1 MELSA
6 LSLVVPMS
14 VILMVIATKR
24 VALSLFVGILVS
36 AFLLHSF
43 NVSGVIDYI
52 YHRITS
58 VFYTYESAFVI
69 NLSNLYVFGFL
80 ILLGI
85 LSQIIF
91 KSGSVQNF
99 VKKAKKYTKNAKT
112 PEFIAFF
119 VGIII
124 FVDDYFNAL
133 TVGQISKSLND
144 AHNSTRERLAYIID
158 STSAPVCLLVP
169 ISSWGAYIMGIMN
182 NDKSPLL
189 EDSFSVLLSSLSSN
203 YYAIFALIAVFLT
216 IFWQINLPSMKKY
229 QNVGVKDFY
238 NENEQEE
245 SPSKLAPLSL
255 LPISILIL
263 IVSISSLI
271 FYTGYVLKN
280 TDASLSLF
288 YGGLFSL
295 VITYFLAYR
304 FLEKGSFFK
313 IIFEGFKSMGSAILI
328 LTLAWAIGPVIRD
341 DMQTGLYL
349 AQISKE
355 FLSSGGS
362 VYMPLI
368 FFLISGFIAFST
380 GTSWGAFAIML
391 PIGASMASESDI
403 ILIVSAI
410 LSGAV
415 YGDHTSPISDT
426 TILSAT
432 GAGCSVQSHFI
443 TQLPYATITMLCSMV
458 SLMIASFTHSNT
470 LALVVGLA
478 LLVGVFYVLKVVYRK
493 KELVAQN

>member
-1 MELSA
+1 MGLSA
-6 LSLVVPMS
+6 SSLIVPIS
-14 VILMVIATKR
+14 VILMVVFTKR

-36 AFLLHSF
+36 AVLMHSLHLSQL
-43 NVSGVIDYI
+43 VEYI
-52 YHRITS
+52 YHKITS
-58 VFYTYESAFVI
+58 VFYTYEPEKGLHF

-80 ILLGI
+80 IFLGV
-85 LSQIIF
+85 LSQVIL

-99 VKKAKKYTKNAKT
+99 VKKAKKYSKNAKT

-119 VGIII
+119 SGIII

-182 NDKSPLL
+182 NDSSPLL
-189 EDSFSVLLSSLSSN
+189 KDSFSVLVQSLSSN

-216 IFWQINLPSMKKY
+216 ILWQINLPSMRKY
-229 QNVGVKDFY
+229 QNIGVKDFY
-238 NENEQEE
+238 NEQEE
-245 SPSKLAPLSL
+245 GSSKLAPLSL
-255 LPISILIL
+255 LPLSILLL

-271 FYTGYVLKN
+271 FYTGVILKN
-280 TDASLSLF
+280 TDASFSLF

-295 VITYFLAYR
+295 IITYLLAYR

-313 IIFEGFKSMGSAILI
+313 LMLDGFKSVGPAILV

-341 DMQTGLYL
+341 DAQTGIYL
-349 AQISKE
+349 AHISKG
-355 FLSSGGS
+355 FLNSGGGT
-362 VYMPLI
+362 YMPLI

-391 PIGASMASESDI
+391 PIGAGMANESDI

-443 TQLPYATITMLCSMV
+443 TQLPYATIAMLCSAV
-458 SLMIASFTHSNT
+458 SLAVASFMHSRS
-470 LALVVGLA
+470 LALLVGMA
-478 LLVGVFYVLKVVYRK
+478 LLVGVFYLLKRFYGENLK
-493 KELVAQN
+493 T

>member
-1 MELSA
+1 MGLSA
-6 LSLVVPMS
+6 LSLIVPFS
-14 VILMVIATKR
+14 VILMVVFTKR

-36 AFLLHSF
+36 AVLMHSLHLSQL
-43 NVSGVIDYI
+43 VEYI
-52 YHRITS
+52 YHKITS
-58 VFYTYESAFVI
+58 VFYTYEPKKGLNF

-80 ILLGI
+80 IFLGV
-85 LSQIIF
+85 LSQVIL

-99 VKKAKKYTKNAKT
+99 VKKAKKYSKNAKT

-119 VGIII
+119 SGIII

-182 NDKSPLL
+182 NDSSPLL
-189 EDSFSVLLSSLSSN
+189 KDSFSVLVQSLSSN

-216 IFWQINLPSMKKY
+216 ILWQINLPSMRKY
-229 QNVGVKDFY
+229 QNIGVKDFY
-238 NENEQEE
+238 DEQEE
-245 SPSKLAPLSL
+245 SSSKLAPLSL
-255 LPISILIL
+255 LPLSILLL

-271 FYTGYVLKN
+271 FYTAVILKN
-280 TDASLSLF
+280 TDASFSLF

-295 VITYFLAYR
+295 IITYLLAYK

-313 IIFEGFKSMGSAILI
+313 LMLDGFKSVGPAMLV

-341 DMQTGLYL
+341 DAQTGLYL
-349 AQISKE
+349 AHISKG
-355 FLSSGGS
+355 FLNSGGGA
-362 VYMPLI
+362 YMPLI

-391 PIGASMASESDI
+391 PIGAGMANESDI

-443 TQLPYATITMLCSMV
+443 TQLPYATIAMLCSAV
-458 SLMIASFTHSNT
+458 SLGVASFMHSRS
-470 LALVVGLA
+470 LALLIGVA
-478 LLVGVFYVLKVVYRK
+478 LLVGVFYLLKRFYGENLK
-493 KELVAQN
+493 T

>member
-1 MELSA
+1 MGLSA
-6 LSLVVPMS
+6 SSLIVPIS
-14 VILMVIATKR
+14 VILMVVFTKR
-24 VALSLFVGILVS
+24 VVLSLFVGILVS
-36 AFLLHSF
+36 AVLMHSLHLS
-43 NVSGVIDYI
+43 YI
-52 YHRITS
+52 VEYAYIKITS
-58 VFYTYESAFVI
+58 VFYTYEPEKGLHF

-80 ILLGI
+80 IFLGI
-85 LSQIIF
+85 LSQVIL

-99 VKKAKKYTKNAKT
+99 VKKAKKYSKNAKT

-119 VGIII
+119 SGIII

-182 NDKSPLL
+182 NDNSPLL
-189 EDSFSVLLSSLSSN
+189 KDSFSVLVQSLSSN

-216 IFWQINLPSMKKY
+216 ILWQINLPSMRKY
-229 QNVGVKDFY
+229 QNIGVKDFY
-238 NENEQEE
+238 SEQEE
-245 SPSKLAPLSL
+245 GSSKLAPLSL
-255 LPISILIL
+255 LPLSILLL

-271 FYTGYVLKN
+271 FYTGVVLKN
-280 TDASLSLF
+280 TDASFSLF

-295 VITYFLAYR
+295 IVTYLLTYR
-304 FLEKGSFFK
+304 FLEKGSFLK
-313 IIFEGFKSMGSAILI
+313 LMLDGFKSVGPAILV

-341 DMQTGLYL
+341 DAQTGLYL
-349 AQISKE
+349 AHISKG
-355 FLSSGGS
+355 FLNSGGS

-391 PIGASMASESDI
+391 PIGAGMANESDI

-426 TILSAT
+426 TILSAA

-443 TQLPYATITMLCSMV
+443 TQLPYATIAMLCSTV
-458 SLMIASFTHSNT
+458 SLGVASFMHSRP
-470 LALVVGLA
+470 LALVIGMA
-478 LLVGVFYVLKVVYRK
+478 LLVGVFYLLKRFYG
-493 KELVAQN
+493 EN

>member
-1 MELSA
+1 MGLSA
-6 LSLVVPMS
+6 SSLIVPIS
-14 VILMVIATKR
+14 VILMVVFTKR

-36 AFLLHSF
+36 AVLMHSLHLS
-43 NVSGVIDYI
+43 YI
-52 YHRITS
+52 VEYAYTKITS
-58 VFYTYESAFVI
+58 VFYTYEPEKGLHF

-80 ILLGI
+80 IFLGV
-85 LSQIIF
+85 LSQVIL

-99 VKKAKKYTKNAKT
+99 VKKAKKYSKNAKT

-119 VGIII
+119 SGIII

-182 NDKSPLL
+182 NDSSPLL
-189 EDSFSVLLSSLSSN
+189 KDSFSVLIQSLSSN

-216 IFWQINLPSMKKY
+216 ILWQINLPSMRKY
-229 QNVGVKDFY
+229 QNIGVKDFY
-238 NENEQEE
+238 SEQEQEE
-245 SPSKLAPLSL
+245 SSSKLAPLSL
-255 LPISILIL
+255 LPLSILLL

-271 FYTGYVLKN
+271 FYTGVVLKN
-280 TDASLSLF
+280 TDASFSLF

-295 VITYFLAYR
+295 IVTYLLAYR

-313 IIFEGFKSMGSAILI
+313 LMLDGFKSVGPAILV

-341 DMQTGLYL
+341 DAQTGIYL
-349 AQISKE
+349 AHISKG
-355 FLSSGGS
+355 FLNSGGGA
-362 VYMPLI
+362 YMPLI

-391 PIGASMASESDI
+391 PIGAGMANESNI

-443 TQLPYATITMLCSMV
+443 TQLPYATIAMLCSAV
-458 SLMIASFTHSNT
+458 SLGVASFMHSHS
-470 LALVVGLA
+470 LALVIGVA
-478 LLVGVFYVLKVVYRK
+478 LLVGVFYLLKRLYGENLK
-493 KELVAQN
+493 T

>member
-1 MELSA
+1 MGLSA
-6 LSLVVPMS
+6 LSLIVPFS
-14 VILMVIATKR
+14 VILMVVFTKR

-36 AFLLHSF
+36 AVLMHSLHLSQL
-43 NVSGVIDYI
+43 VEYI
-52 YHRITS
+52 YHKITS
-58 VFYTYESAFVI
+58 VFYTYEPEKGLNF

-80 ILLGI
+80 IFLGV
-85 LSQIIF
+85 LSQVIL

-99 VKKAKKYTKNAKT
+99 VKKAKKYSKNAKT

-119 VGIII
+119 SGIII

-182 NDKSPLL
+182 NDSSPLL
-189 EDSFSVLLSSLSSN
+189 KDSFSVLAQSLSSN

-216 IFWQINLPSMKKY
+216 ILWQINLPSMRKH
-229 QNVGVKDFY
+229 QNIGVKDFY
-238 NENEQEE
+238 SEQEE
-245 SPSKLAPLSL
+245 SSSKLAPLSL
-255 LPISILIL
+255 LPLSILLL

-271 FYTGYVLKN
+271 FYTGVVLKN
-280 TDASLSLF
+280 TDASFSLF

-295 VITYFLAYR
+295 IVTYLLAYK

-313 IIFEGFKSMGSAILI
+313 LMLDGFKSVGPAILV

-341 DMQTGLYL
+341 DAQTGLYL
-349 AQISKE
+349 AHISKE
-355 FLSSGGS
+355 FLNNGGG

-391 PIGASMASESDI
+391 PIGAGMANESDI

-426 TILSAT
+426 TILSAA

-443 TQLPYATITMLCSMV
+443 TQLPYATIAMLCSTV
-458 SLMIASFTHSNT
+458 SLWVASFMHSRS
-470 LALVVGLA
+470 LALLIGAA
-478 LLVGVFYVLKVVYRK
+478 LLVGVFYLLKKFYGENLK
-493 KELVAQN
+493 T

>member
-1 MELSA
+1 MGLSA
-6 LSLVVPMS
+6 SSLIVPIS
-14 VILMVIATKR
+14 VILMVVFTKR

-36 AFLLHSF
+36 AVLMHSLHLS
-43 NVSGVIDYI
+43 YI
-52 YHRITS
+52 VEYAYIKITS
-58 VFYTYESAFVI
+58 VFYTYEPEKGLHF

-80 ILLGI
+80 IFLGV
-85 LSQIIF
+85 LSQVIL

-99 VKKAKKYTKNAKT
+99 VKKAKKYSKNAKT

-119 VGIII
+119 SGIII

-182 NDKSPLL
+182 NDSSPLL
-189 EDSFSVLLSSLSSN
+189 KDSFSVLVKSLSSN

-216 IFWQINLPSMKKY
+216 ILWQINLPGMRKY
-229 QNVGVKDFY
+229 QNIGVKDFY
-238 NENEQEE
+238 SEQEGG
-245 SPSKLAPLSL
+245 SSKLAPLSL
-255 LPISILIL
+255 LPLSILLL

-271 FYTGYVLKN
+271 FYTGVILKN
-280 TDASLSLF
+280 TDASFSLF

-295 VITYFLAYR
+295 IITYLLAYK

-313 IIFEGFKSMGSAILI
+313 LMLDGFKSVGPAILV

-341 DMQTGLYL
+341 DAQTGLYL
-349 AQISKE
+349 AHISKG
-355 FLSSGGS
+355 FLNSGGGA
-362 VYMPLI
+362 YMPLI

-391 PIGASMASESDI
+391 PIGAGMAHESDI

-443 TQLPYATITMLCSMV
+443 TQLPYATIAMLCSTV
-458 SLMIASFTHSNT
+458 SLGVASFMHSHS
-470 LALVVGLA
+470 LALLIGVA
-478 LLVGVFYVLKVVYRK
+478 LLVGVFYLLKRLYG
-493 KELVAQN
+493 EN

>member
-1 MELSA
+1 MGLSA
-6 LSLVVPMS
+6 LSLIVPFS
-14 VILMVIATKR
+14 VILMVVFTKR

-36 AFLLHSF
+36 AVLMHSLHLSQL
-43 NVSGVIDYI
+43 VEYI
-52 YHRITS
+52 YHKITS
-58 VFYTYESAFVI
+58 VFYTYEPEKGLHF

-80 ILLGI
+80 IFLGI
-85 LSQIIF
+85 LSQVIL

-99 VKKAKKYTKNAKT
+99 VKKAKKYSKNAKT

-119 VGIII
+119 SGIII

-182 NDKSPLL
+182 NDSSPLL
-189 EDSFSVLLSSLSSN
+189 KDSFSVLVQSLSSN

-216 IFWQINLPSMKKY
+216 ILWQINLPSMRKY
-229 QNVGVKDFY
+229 QNIGVKDFY
-238 NENEQEE
+238 SEQEE
-245 SPSKLAPLSL
+245 SSSKLAPLSL
-255 LPISILIL
+255 LPLSILLL
-263 IVSISSLI
+263 IVSISSLLV
-271 FYTGYVLKN
+271 YTAVILKN
-280 TDASLSLF
+280 TDTSFSLF

-295 VITYFLAYR
+295 IVTYLLAYQ

-313 IIFEGFKSMGSAILI
+313 LMLDGFKSVGSAILV

-341 DMQTGLYL
+341 DAQTGLYL
-349 AQISKE
+349 AHISKE
-355 FLSSGGS
+355 FLNNGGGA
-362 VYMPLI
+362 YMPLI

-391 PIGASMASESDI
+391 PIGAGMANESDI

-443 TQLPYATITMLCSMV
+443 TQFPYATIAMLCSAV
-458 SLMIASFTHSNT
+458 SLGVASFMHSRP
-470 LALVVGLA
+470 LAFVIGAA
-478 LLVGVFYVLKVVYRK
+478 LLVGVFYLLKKFYGENLK
-493 KELVAQN
+493 T

>member
-1 MELSA
+1 MGLSA
-6 LSLVVPMS
+6 SSLIVPIS
-14 VILMVIATKR
+14 VILMVVFTKR

-36 AFLLHSF
+36 AVLMHSLHLSQL
-43 NVSGVIDYI
+43 VEYI
-52 YHRITS
+52 YHKITS
-58 VFYTYESAFVI
+58 VFYTYEPEKGLHF

-80 ILLGI
+80 IFLGV
-85 LSQIIF
+85 LSQVIL

-99 VKKAKKYTKNAKT
+99 VKKAKKYSKNAKT

-119 VGIII
+119 SGIII

-182 NDKSPLL
+182 NDSSPLL
-189 EDSFSVLLSSLSSN
+189 KDSFSVLVQSLSSN

-216 IFWQINLPSMKKY
+216 ILWQINLPGMRKY
-229 QNVGVKDFY
+229 QNIGVKDFY
-238 NENEQEE
+238 SEQEE
-245 SPSKLAPLSL
+245 YSSKLASLSL
-255 LPISILIL
+255 LPLSILLL

-271 FYTGYVLKN
+271 FYTGVVLKN
-280 TDASLSLF
+280 TDASFSLF

-295 VITYFLAYR
+295 IITYLLAYR

-313 IIFEGFKSMGSAILI
+313 LMLDGFKSVGPAILV

-341 DMQTGLYL
+341 DAQTGIYL
-349 AQISKE
+349 AHISKG
-355 FLSSGGS
+355 FLNSGGDA
-362 VYMPLI
+362 YMPLI

-391 PIGASMASESDI
+391 PIGAGMANESDI

-426 TILSAT
+426 TILSAA

-443 TQLPYATITMLCSMV
+443 TQLPYATIAMLCSTV
-458 SLMIASFTHSNT
+458 SLGVASFMHSRS
-470 LALVVGLA
+470 LALLIGVA
-478 LLVGVFYVLKVVYRK
+478 LLVGVFYLLKRLYG
-493 KELVAQN
+493 EN

>member
-1 MELSA
+1 MGLSA
-6 LSLVVPMS
+6 LSLIVPFS
-14 VILMVIATKR
+14 VILMVVFTKR

-36 AFLLHSF
+36 AVLMHSLHLSQL
-43 NVSGVIDYI
+43 VEYI
-52 YHRITS
+52 YHKITS
-58 VFYTYESAFVI
+58 VFYTYEPEKGLHF

-80 ILLGI
+80 IFLGI
-85 LSQIIF
+85 LSQVIL

-99 VKKAKKYTKNAKT
+99 VKKAKKYSRNAKT

-119 VGIII
+119 SGIII

-182 NDKSPLL
+182 NDSSPLL
-189 EDSFSVLLSSLSSN
+189 KDSFSVLVQSLSSN

-216 IFWQINLPSMKKY
+216 ILWQINLPSMRKY
-229 QNVGVKDFY
+229 QNIGVKDFY
-238 NENEQEE
+238 SEQEE
-245 SPSKLAPLSL
+245 NSSKLAPLSL
-255 LPISILIL
+255 LPLSILLL
-263 IVSISSLI
+263 IVSISSLLV
-271 FYTGYVLKN
+271 YTAVILKN
-280 TDASLSLF
+280 TDASFSLF

-295 VITYFLAYR
+295 IVTYLLAYT

-313 IIFEGFKSMGSAILI
+313 LMLDGFKSVGPAILV

-341 DMQTGLYL
+341 DAQTGLYL
-349 AQISKE
+349 AHISKE
-355 FLSSGGS
+355 FLNNGGG

-391 PIGASMASESDI
+391 PIGAGMANESDI

-443 TQLPYATITMLCSMV
+443 TQFPYATIAMLCSAV
-458 SLMIASFTHSNT
+458 SLGVASFMHSRS
-470 LALVVGLA
+470 LAFVIGVT
-478 LLVGVFYVLKVVYRK
+478 LLVGVFYLLKRSYGENPK
-493 KELVAQN
+493 T

>member
-1 MELSA
+1 MGLSA
-6 LSLVVPMS
+6 SSLIVPLS
-14 VILMVIATKR
+14 VILMVVFTKR

-36 AFLLHSF
+36 AVLMHSLHLS
-43 NVSGVIDYI
+43 YI
-52 YHRITS
+52 VEYAYIKITS
-58 VFYTYESAFVI
+58 VFYAYEPEKGLHF

-80 ILLGI
+80 IFLGV
-85 LSQIIF
+85 LSQVIL

-99 VKKAKKYTKNAKT
+99 VKKAKKYSKNAKT

-119 VGIII
+119 SGIII

-182 NDKSPLL
+182 NDSSPLL
-189 EDSFSVLLSSLSSN
+189 KDSFSVLVQSLSSN

-216 IFWQINLPSMKKY
+216 ILWQINLPSMRKY
-229 QNVGVKDFY
+229 QNIGVKDFY
-238 NENEQEE
+238 SEQEE
-245 SPSKLAPLSL
+245 SSSKLAPLSL
-255 LPISILIL
+255 LPLSILLL

-271 FYTGYVLKN
+271 FYTGVVLKN
-280 TDASLSLF
+280 TDASFSLF

-295 VITYFLAYR
+295 IITYLLAYN

-313 IIFEGFKSMGSAILI
+313 LIVEGFKSVGPAILV

-341 DMQTGLYL
+341 DAQTGLYL
-349 AQISKE
+349 AHISKE
-355 FLSSGGS
+355 FLNNGGG

-391 PIGASMASESDI
+391 PIGAGMANESDI

-426 TILSAT
+426 TILSAA

-443 TQLPYATITMLCSMV
+443 TQLPYATIAMLCSAV
-458 SLMIASFTHSNT
+458 SLGVASFMHSCS
-470 LALVVGLA
+470 LAFLIGVA
-478 LLVGVFYVLKVVYRK
+478 LLVGVFYLLKKFYGENLK
-493 KELVAQN
+493 T

>member
-1 MELSA
+1 MGLSA
-6 LSLVVPMS
+6 LSLIVPFS
-14 VILMVIATKR
+14 VILMVVFTKR
-24 VALSLFVGILVS
+24 VVLSLFVGILAS
-36 AFLLHSF
+36 AVLMHSLHLSQL
-43 NVSGVIDYI
+43 VEYI
-52 YHRITS
+52 YHKITS
-58 VFYTYESAFVI
+58 VFYTYEPEKGLHF

-80 ILLGI
+80 IFLGI
-85 LSQIIF
+85 LSQVIL

-99 VKKAKKYTKNAKT
+99 VKKAKKYSKNAKT

-119 VGIII
+119 SGIII

-182 NDKSPLL
+182 NDSSPLL
-189 EDSFSVLLSSLSSN
+189 KDSFSVLVQSLISN

-216 IFWQINLPSMKKY
+216 ILWQINLPSMRKY
-229 QNVGVKDFY
+229 QNIGVKDFY
-238 NENEQEE
+238 SEQEE
-245 SPSKLAPLSL
+245 SSSKLAPLSL
-255 LPISILIL
+255 LPLSILLL
-263 IVSISSLI
+263 IVSISSLLV
-271 FYTGYVLKN
+271 YTAVILKN
-280 TDASLSLF
+280 TDASFSLF

-295 VITYFLAYR
+295 MVTYLLAYK

-313 IIFEGFKSMGSAILI
+313 LMLDGFKSVGSAILV

-341 DMQTGLYL
+341 DAQTGLYL
-349 AQISKE
+349 AHISKE
-355 FLSSGGS
+355 FLNNGGGA
-362 VYMPLI
+362 YMPLI

-391 PIGASMASESDI
+391 PIGAGMANESDI

-443 TQLPYATITMLCSMV
+443 TQFPYATIAMLCSAV
-458 SLMIASFTHSNT
+458 SLGVASFMHSRS
-470 LALVVGLA
+470 LAFVIGVA
-478 LLVGVFYVLKVVYRK
+478 LLVGVFYLLKRFYGENLK
-493 KELVAQN
+493 T

>member
-1 MELSA
+1 MGLSA
-6 LSLVVPMS
+6 SSLIVPIS
-14 VILMVIATKR
+14 VILMVVFTKR

-36 AFLLHSF
+36 AVLMHSLHLSQL
-43 NVSGVIDYI
+43 VEYI
-52 YHRITS
+52 YHKITS
-58 VFYTYESAFVI
+58 VFYTYEPEKGLHF

-80 ILLGI
+80 IFLGV
-85 LSQIIF
+85 LSQVIL

-99 VKKAKKYTKNAKT
+99 VKKAKKYSKNAKT

-119 VGIII
+119 SGIII

-182 NDKSPLL
+182 NDSSPLL
-189 EDSFSVLLSSLSSN
+189 KDSFSVLVQSLSSN

-216 IFWQINLPSMKKY
+216 ILWQINLPSMRKY
-229 QNVGVKDFY
+229 QNIGVKDFY
-238 NENEQEE
+238 SEQEE
-245 SPSKLAPLSL
+245 GSPKLAPLSL
-255 LPISILIL
+255 LPLSILLL

-271 FYTGYVLKN
+271 FYTGVVLKN
-280 TDASLSLF
+280 TDASFSLF

-295 VITYFLAYR
+295 IVTYLLAYQ

-313 IIFEGFKSMGSAILI
+313 LMLDGFKSVGPAILV

-341 DMQTGLYL
+341 DAQTGLYL
-349 AQISKE
+349 AHISKG
-355 FLSSGGS
+355 FLNSGGGA
-362 VYMPLI
+362 YMPLI

-391 PIGASMASESDI
+391 PIGAGMANESDI

-426 TILSAT
+426 TILSAA

-443 TQLPYATITMLCSMV
+443 TQLPYATIAMLCSTV
-458 SLMIASFTHSNT
+458 SLGVASFMHSHL
-470 LALVVGLA
+470 LALLIGMT
-478 LLVGVFYVLKVVYRK
+478 LLVGVFYLLKKFYGENLK
-493 KELVAQN
+493 T

>member
-1 MELSA
+1 MGLSA
-6 LSLVVPMS
+6 LSLIVPVS
-14 VILMVIATKR
+14 VIVMVVLTKR
-24 VALSLFVGILVS
+24 VALSLFVGILAS
-36 AFLLHSF
+36 AFLLYSLDF
-43 NVSGVIDYI
+43 FSILEYVYQK
-52 YHRITS
+52 ITS
-58 VFYTYESAFVI
+58 VFYTYKSDASNHKRLEF

-85 LSQIIF
+85 LSQLIF

-99 VKKAKKYTKNAKT
+99 VKKAKKYAKNAKT

-119 VGIII
+119 AGIII
-124 FVDDYFNAL
+124 FIDDYFNAL

-169 ISSWGAYIMGIMN
+169 ISSWGAYIMGIMD

-189 EDSFSVLLSSLSSN
+189 EDSFSVLIQSLSSN
-203 YYAIFALIAVFLT
+203 YYAIFALFAVFLT
-216 IFWQINLPSMKKY
+216 ILWQINLPSMKKY

-238 NENEQEE
+238 SEQEE
-245 SPSKLAPLSL
+245 NVSKLAPLSL
-255 LPISILIL
+255 LPISILLL

-280 TDASLSLF
+280 TDASFSLF

-295 VITYFLAYR
+295 VITYLLAYR
-304 FLEKGSFFK
+304 FLEKGSFLS
-313 IIFEGFKSMGSAILI
+313 IIIAGFKSMSSAILV

-349 AQISKE
+349 AQVSKE

-391 PIGASMASESDI
+391 PIGASMANESDI

-458 SLMIASFTHSNT
+458 SLMVASFTHSNV
-470 LALVVGLA
+470 LALIVGLV
-478 LLVGVFYVLKVVYRK
+478 LLVGVFYVFKVVYR
-493 KELVAQN
+493 EV

>member
-1 MELSA
+1 MGLSA
-6 LSLVVPMS
+6 LSLIVPFS
-14 VILMVIATKR
+14 VILMVVFTKR

-36 AFLLHSF
+36 AVLMHSLHLSQL
-43 NVSGVIDYI
+43 VEYI
-52 YHRITS
+52 YHKITS
-58 VFYTYESAFVI
+58 VFYTYEPIKGLNF

-80 ILLGI
+80 IFLGV
-85 LSQIIF
+85 LSQVIL

-99 VKKAKKYTKNAKT
+99 VKKAKKYSKNAKT

-119 VGIII
+119 SGIII

-182 NDKSPLL
+182 NDSSPLL
-189 EDSFSVLLSSLSSN
+189 KDSFSVLVQSLSSN

-216 IFWQINLPSMKKY
+216 ILWQINLPSMRKY
-229 QNVGVKDFY
+229 QNIGVKDFY
-238 NENEQEE
+238 SEQEE
-245 SPSKLAPLSL
+245 SSSKLAPLSL
-255 LPISILIL
+255 LPLSILLL

-271 FYTGYVLKN
+271 FYTAVILKS
-280 TDASLSLF
+280 TDASFSLF

-295 VITYFLAYR
+295 IVTYLLAYE

-313 IIFEGFKSMGSAILI
+313 LMLDGFKSVGPAILV

-341 DMQTGLYL
+341 DAQTGLYL
-349 AQISKE
+349 AHISKE
-355 FLSSGGS
+355 FLNNGGGM
-362 VYMPLI
+362 YMPLI

-391 PIGASMASESDI
+391 PIGAGMANESDI

-443 TQLPYATITMLCSMV
+443 TQLPYATIAMLCSAV
-458 SLMIASFTHSNT
+458 SLGAASFMHSRS
-470 LALVVGLA
+470 LALVIGVA
-478 LLVGVFYVLKVVYRK
+478 LLVGVFYLLKKFYGENLK
-493 KELVAQN
+493 T

>member
-1 MELSA
+1 MGLSA
-6 LSLVVPMS
+6 SSLIVPLS
-14 VILMVIATKR
+14 VILMVVFTKR

-36 AFLLHSF
+36 AVLMHSLHLSQL
-43 NVSGVIDYI
+43 VEYI
-52 YHRITS
+52 YHKITS
-58 VFYTYESAFVI
+58 VFYTYEPEKGLHF

-80 ILLGI
+80 IFLGV
-85 LSQIIF
+85 LSQVIL

-99 VKKAKKYTKNAKT
+99 VKKAKKYSKNAKT

-119 VGIII
+119 SGIII

-182 NDKSPLL
+182 NDSSPLL
-189 EDSFSVLLSSLSSN
+189 KDSFSVLVQSLSSN

-216 IFWQINLPSMKKY
+216 ILWQINLPSMRKY
-229 QNVGVKDFY
+229 QNIGVKDFY
-238 NENEQEE
+238 SEQEE
-245 SPSKLAPLSL
+245 SSSKLAPLSL
-255 LPISILIL
+255 LPLSILLL

-271 FYTGYVLKN
+271 FYTGVILKN
-280 TDASLSLF
+280 TDASFSLF

-295 VITYFLAYR
+295 IVTYLLAYN

-313 IIFEGFKSMGSAILI
+313 LMLDGFKSVGPAILV

-341 DMQTGLYL
+341 DAQTGLYL
-349 AQISKE
+349 AHMSKE
-355 FLSSGGS
+355 FLNNGGGT
-362 VYMPLI
+362 YMPLI

-391 PIGASMASESDI
+391 PIGAGMANESDI

-426 TILSAT
+426 TILSAA

-443 TQLPYATITMLCSMV
+443 TQLPYATIAMLCSAV
-458 SLMIASFTHSNT
+458 SLGAASFMHSH
-470 LALVVGLA
+470 LLA
-478 LLVGVFYVLKVVYRK
+478 LLIGVALLMGVFYLLKRLYGENLK
-493 KELVAQN
+493 T

>member
-1 MELSA
+1 MGLSA
-6 LSLVVPMS
+6 LSLIVPFS
-14 VILMVIATKR
+14 VILMVVFTKR

-36 AFLLHSF
+36 AVLMHSLHLSQL
-43 NVSGVIDYI
+43 VEYI
-52 YHRITS
+52 YHKITS
-58 VFYTYESAFVI
+58 VFYTYEPEKGLIF

-80 ILLGI
+80 IFLGI
-85 LSQIIF
+85 LSQVIL

-99 VKKAKKYTKNAKT
+99 IKKAKKYSKNAKT

-119 VGIII
+119 SGIII

-182 NDKSPLL
+182 NDSSPLL
-189 EDSFSVLLSSLSSN
+189 KDSFSVLVQSLSSN

-216 IFWQINLPSMKKY
+216 ILWQINLPSMRKY
-229 QNVGVKDFY
+229 QNIGVKDFY
-238 NENEQEE
+238 SEQEE
-245 SPSKLAPLSL
+245 SSSKLAPLSL
-255 LPISILIL
+255 LPLSILLL
-263 IVSISSLI
+263 IVSISSLLV
-271 FYTGYVLKN
+271 YTAVILKN
-280 TDASLSLF
+280 TDASFSLF

-295 VITYFLAYR
+295 IVTYLLAYQ

-313 IIFEGFKSMGSAILI
+313 LTLDGFKSVGPAILV

-341 DMQTGLYL
+341 DAQTGLYL
-349 AQISKE
+349 ARISKE
-355 FLSSGGS
+355 FLNSGGGA
-362 VYMPLI
+362 YMPLI

-391 PIGASMASESDI
+391 PIGAGMANESDI

-443 TQLPYATITMLCSMV
+443 TQFPYATIAMLCSAV
-458 SLMIASFTHSNT
+458 SLGVASFMHSRP
-470 LALVVGLA
+470 LAFVIGAA
-478 LLVGVFYVLKVVYRK
+478 LLVGVFYLLKRFYGENLK
-493 KELVAQN
+493 T

>member
-1 MELSA
+1 MGLSA
-6 LSLVVPMS
+6 SSLIVPLS
-14 VILMVIATKR
+14 VILMVVFTKR

-36 AFLLHSF
+36 AVLMHSLHLS
-43 NVSGVIDYI
+43 YI
-52 YHRITS
+52 VEYAYIKITS
-58 VFYTYESAFVI
+58 VFYTYEPEKGLHF

-80 ILLGI
+80 IFLGV
-85 LSQIIF
+85 LSQVIL

-99 VKKAKKYTKNAKT
+99 VKKAKKYSKNAKT

-119 VGIII
+119 SGIII

-182 NDKSPLL
+182 NDSSPLL
-189 EDSFSVLLSSLSSN
+189 KDGFSVLVQSLSSN

-216 IFWQINLPSMKKY
+216 ILWQINLPSMRKY
-229 QNVGVKDFY
+229 QNIGVKDFY
-238 NENEQEE
+238 SEQEE
-245 SPSKLAPLSL
+245 SSSKLAPLSL
-255 LPISILIL
+255 LPLSILLL

-271 FYTGYVLKN
+271 FYTGVILKN
-280 TDASLSLF
+280 TDASFSLF

-295 VITYFLAYR
+295 IVTYLFAYK
-304 FLEKGSFFK
+304 FLEKGSFLK
-313 IIFEGFKSMGSAILI
+313 LMLDGFKSVGPAILV

-341 DMQTGLYL
+341 DAQTGLYL
-349 AQISKE
+349 AHISKG
-355 FLSSGGS
+355 FLNSGGS

-391 PIGASMASESDI
+391 PIGAGMANESDI

-426 TILSAT
+426 TILSAA

-443 TQLPYATITMLCSMV
+443 TQLPYATIAMLCSTV
-458 SLMIASFTHSNT
+458 SLGVASFMYSRS
-470 LALVVGLA
+470 LALLIGVA
-478 LLVGVFYVLKVVYRK
+478 LLVGVFYLLKRLYGENLK
-493 KELVAQN
+493 T

>member
-1 MELSA
+1 MGLSA
-6 LSLVVPMS
+6 SSLIVPIS
-14 VILMVIATKR
+14 VILMVVFTKR

-36 AFLLHSF
+36 AVLMHSLHLS
-43 NVSGVIDYI
+43 YI
-52 YHRITS
+52 VEYAYIKITS
-58 VFYTYESAFVI
+58 VFYTYEPEKGLHF

-80 ILLGI
+80 IFLGV
-85 LSQIIF
+85 LSQVIL

-99 VKKAKKYTKNAKT
+99 VKKAKKYSKNAKT

-119 VGIII
+119 SGIII

-182 NDKSPLL
+182 NDSSPLL
-189 EDSFSVLLSSLSSN
+189 KDSFSVLVQSLSSN

-216 IFWQINLPSMKKY
+216 ILWQINLPSMRKY
-229 QNVGVKDFY
+229 QNIGVRDFY
-238 NENEQEE
+238 SEQEE
-245 SPSKLAPLSL
+245 GSSKLAPLSL
-255 LPISILIL
+255 LPLSILLL

-271 FYTGYVLKN
+271 FYTGVVLKN
-280 TDASLSLF
+280 TDASFSLF

-295 VITYFLAYR
+295 IITYLLAYQ

-313 IIFEGFKSMGSAILI
+313 LMLDGFKSVGPAILV

-341 DMQTGLYL
+341 DAQTGLYL
-349 AQISKE
+349 AHISKG
-355 FLSSGGS
+355 FLNSGGGA
-362 VYMPLI
+362 YMPLI

-391 PIGASMASESDI
+391 PIGAGMANESDI

-426 TILSAT
+426 TILSAA

-443 TQLPYATITMLCSMV
+443 TQLPYATIAMFCSAV
-458 SLMIASFTHSNT
+458 SLGVASFMHSRS
-470 LALVVGLA
+470 LALLIGVA
-478 LLVGVFYVLKVVYRK
+478 LLVGVFYLLKRLYGENLK
-493 KELVAQN
+493 T

>member
-1 MELSA
+1 MGLSA
-6 LSLVVPMS
+6 SSLIVPLI
-14 VILMVIATKR
+14 VILMVVFTKR
-24 VALSLFVGILVS
+24 VALSLFTGILAS
-36 AFLLHSF
+36 AVLMHSLHLSQL
-43 NVSGVIDYI
+43 VEYI
-52 YHRITS
+52 YHKITS
-58 VFYTYESAFVI
+58 VFYTYEPEKGLNF

-80 ILLGI
+80 IFLGI
-85 LSQIIF
+85 LSQVIL

-99 VKKAKKYTKNAKT
+99 VKKAKKYSKNAKT

-119 VGIII
+119 SGIII

-182 NDKSPLL
+182 NDNSPLL
-189 EDSFSVLLSSLSSN
+189 KDSFSVLLQSLSSN

-216 IFWQINLPSMKKY
+216 ILWQINLPSMRKH
-229 QNVGVKDFY
+229 QNIGVKDFY
-238 NENEQEE
+238 SEQEE
-245 SPSKLAPLSL
+245 DSSKLAPLSL
-255 LPISILIL
+255 LPLSILLL

-271 FYTGYVLKN
+271 FYTGVILKN
-280 TDASLSLF
+280 TDASFSLF

-295 VITYFLAYR
+295 IVTYLLAYP
-304 FLEKGSFFK
+304 FLEKGSFLK
-313 IIFEGFKSMGSAILI
+313 LIVEGFKSVGPAILV

-341 DMQTGLYL
+341 DAQTGLYL
-349 AQISKE
+349 AQVSKG
-355 FLSSGGS
+355 FLNSGGG

-391 PIGASMASESDI
+391 PIGAGMANESDI
-403 ILIVSAI
+403 ILIISAI

-443 TQLPYATITMLCSMV
+443 TQLPYATIAMLCSAV
-458 SLMIASFTHSNT
+458 SLGVASFMHSRP
-470 LALVVGLA
+470 LALLIGVA
-478 LLVGVFYVLKVVYRK
+478 LLVGVFYLLKRFYG
-493 KELVAQN
+493 EN

>member
-1 MELSA
+1 MGLSA
-6 LSLVVPMS
+6 LSLIVPLS
-14 VILMVIATKR
+14 VILMVVFTKR

-36 AFLLHSF
+36 AVLMHSLHLSQL
-43 NVSGVIDYI
+43 VEYI
-52 YHRITS
+52 YHKITS
-58 VFYTYESAFVI
+58 VFYTYEPEKGLHF

-80 ILLGI
+80 IFLGI
-85 LSQIIF
+85 LSQVIL

-99 VKKAKKYTKNAKT
+99 VKKAKKYSKNAKT

-119 VGIII
+119 SGIII

-182 NDKSPLL
+182 NDSSPLL
-189 EDSFSVLLSSLSSN
+189 KDSFSVLVQSLSSN

-216 IFWQINLPSMKKY
+216 ILWQINLPSMRKY
-229 QNVGVKDFY
+229 QNIGVKDFY
-238 NENEQEE
+238 SEQEE
-245 SPSKLAPLSL
+245 NSSKLAPLSL
-255 LPISILIL
+255 LPLSILLL
-263 IVSISSLI
+263 IVSISSLLV
-271 FYTGYVLKN
+271 YTAVILKN
-280 TDASLSLF
+280 TDASFSLF

-295 VITYFLAYR
+295 IVTYLLAYK

-313 IIFEGFKSMGSAILI
+313 LMLGGFKSVGPAILV

-341 DMQTGLYL
+341 DAQTGLYL
-349 AQISKE
+349 AHISKE
-355 FLSSGGS
+355 FLNNGGGA
-362 VYMPLI
+362 YMPLI

-391 PIGASMASESDI
+391 PIGAGMANESDI

-443 TQLPYATITMLCSMV
+443 TQFPYATIAMLCSAV
-458 SLMIASFTHSNT
+458 SLGVASFMHSHL
-470 LALVVGLA
+470 LALVIGVA
-478 LLVGVFYVLKVVYRK
+478 LLVGVFYLLKRLYGENLK
-493 KELVAQN
+493 T

>member
-1 MELSA
+1 MGLSA
-6 LSLVVPMS
+6 LSLIVPFS
-14 VILMVIATKR
+14 VILMVVFTKR

-36 AFLLHSF
+36 AVLMHSLHLSQL
-43 NVSGVIDYI
+43 VEYI
-52 YHRITS
+52 YHKITS
-58 VFYTYESAFVI
+58 VFYTYEPKKGLIF

-80 ILLGI
+80 IFLGI
-85 LSQIIF
+85 LSQVIL

-99 VKKAKKYTKNAKT
+99 VKKAKKYSKNAKT

-119 VGIII
+119 SGIII

-182 NDKSPLL
+182 NDSSPLL
-189 EDSFSVLLSSLSSN
+189 KDSFSVLVQSLSSN

-216 IFWQINLPSMKKY
+216 ILWQINLPSMRKY
-229 QNVGVKDFY
+229 QNIGVKDFY
-238 NENEQEE
+238 SEQEE
-245 SPSKLAPLSL
+245 SSSKLAPLSL
-255 LPISILIL
+255 LPLSILLL
-263 IVSISSLI
+263 IVSISSLLV
-271 FYTGYVLKN
+271 YTAVILKN
-280 TDASLSLF
+280 TDTSFSLF

-295 VITYFLAYR
+295 IVTYLLAYQ

-313 IIFEGFKSMGSAILI
+313 LMLDGFKSVGSAILV

-341 DMQTGLYL
+341 DAQTGLYL
-349 AQISKE
+349 AHISKE
-355 FLSSGGS
+355 FLNNGGGA
-362 VYMPLI
+362 YMPLI

-391 PIGASMASESDI
+391 PIGAGMANESDI

-443 TQLPYATITMLCSMV
+443 TQFPYATIAMLCSAV
-458 SLMIASFTHSNT
+458 SLGVASFMHSRP
-470 LALVVGLA
+470 LAFVIGVA
-478 LLVGVFYVLKVVYRK
+478 LLVGVFYLLKKFYGENLK
-493 KELVAQN
+493 T

>member
-1 MELSA
+1 MGLSA
-6 LSLVVPMS
+6 SSLIVPLS
-14 VILMVIATKR
+14 VILMVVFTKR

-36 AFLLHSF
+36 AVLMHSLHLS
-43 NVSGVIDYI
+43 YI
-52 YHRITS
+52 VEYAYTKITS
-58 VFYTYESAFVI
+58 VFYTYEPEKGLHF

-80 ILLGI
+80 IFLGV
-85 LSQIIF
+85 LSQVVL

-99 VKKAKKYTKNAKT
+99 VKKAKKYSKNAKT

-119 VGIII
+119 SGIII

-182 NDKSPLL
+182 NDSSPLL
-189 EDSFSVLLSSLSSN
+189 KDSFSVLAQSLSSN

-216 IFWQINLPSMKKY
+216 ILWQINLPSMRKY
-229 QNVGVKDFY
+229 QNIGVKDFY
-238 NENEQEE
+238 SEQEE
-245 SPSKLAPLSL
+245 SSSKLAPLSL
-255 LPISILIL
+255 LPLSILLL

-271 FYTGYVLKN
+271 FYTAVILKN
-280 TDASLSLF
+280 TDASFSLF

-295 VITYFLAYR
+295 IVTYLLAYQ

-313 IIFEGFKSMGSAILI
+313 LMLDGFKSVGPAILV

-341 DMQTGLYL
+341 DAQTGLYL
-349 AQISKE
+349 AHISKE
-355 FLSSGGS
+355 FLNNGGG

-391 PIGASMASESDI
+391 PIGAGMASESDI

-426 TILSAT
+426 TILSAA

-443 TQLPYATITMLCSMV
+443 TQLPYATIAMFCSAV
-458 SLMIASFTHSNT
+458 SLGVASFMHSHL
-470 LALVVGLA
+470 LALLIGVA
-478 LLVGVFYVLKVVYRK
+478 LLVGVFYLLKKFYGENLK
-493 KELVAQN
+493 T

>member
-1 MELSA
+1 MGLSA
-6 LSLVVPMS
+6 SSLIVPIS
-14 VILMVIATKR
+14 VILMVVFTKR
-24 VALSLFVGILVS
+24 VALSLFTGILVS
-36 AFLLHSF
+36 AVLMHSLHLSQL
-43 NVSGVIDYI
+43 VEYI
-52 YHRITS
+52 YHKITS
-58 VFYTYESAFVI
+58 VFYTYEPEKGLHF

-80 ILLGI
+80 IFLGV
-85 LSQIIF
+85 LSQVIL

-99 VKKAKKYTKNAKT
+99 VKKAKKYSKNAKT

-119 VGIII
+119 SGIII

-182 NDKSPLL
+182 NDSSPLL
-189 EDSFSVLLSSLSSN
+189 KDSFSVLVQSLSSN

-216 IFWQINLPSMKKY
+216 ILWQINLPSMRKY

-238 NENEQEE
+238 SEQED
-245 SPSKLAPLSL
+245 SSKLAPLSL
-255 LPISILIL
+255 LPLSILLL

-271 FYTGYVLKN
+271 FYTGVVLKN
-280 TDASLSLF
+280 TDASFSLF

-295 VITYFLAYR
+295 IITYLLAYK

-313 IIFEGFKSMGSAILI
+313 LMLDGFKSVGPAILV

-341 DMQTGLYL
+341 DAQTGLYL
-349 AQISKE
+349 AHISKG
-355 FLSSGGS
+355 FLNSGGG

-391 PIGASMASESDI
+391 PIGAGMANESDI

-443 TQLPYATITMLCSMV
+443 TQLPYATIAMLCSTV
-458 SLMIASFTHSNT
+458 SLGVASFMHSRP
-470 LALVVGLA
+470 LALVIGVA
-478 LLVGVFYVLKVVYRK
+478 LLVGVFYLLKRLYG
-493 KELVAQN
+493 EN

>member
-1 MELSA
+1 MGLSA
-6 LSLVVPMS
+6 SSLIVPLS
-14 VILMVIATKR
+14 VILMVVFTKR

-36 AFLLHSF
+36 AVLMHSLHLSQL
-43 NVSGVIDYI
+43 VEYI
-52 YHRITS
+52 YHKITS
-58 VFYTYESAFVI
+58 VFYTYELEKGLHF

-80 ILLGI
+80 IFLGV
-85 LSQIIF
+85 LSQVIL

-99 VKKAKKYTKNAKT
+99 VKKAKKYSKNAKT

-119 VGIII
+119 SGIII

-182 NDKSPLL
+182 NNDSSPLL
-189 EDSFSVLLSSLSSN
+189 KDSFSVLVQSLSSN

-216 IFWQINLPSMKKY
+216 ILWQINLPSMRKY
-229 QNVGVKDFY
+229 QNIGVKDFY
-238 NENEQEE
+238 SEQEE
-245 SPSKLAPLSL
+245 SSSKLAPLSL
-255 LPISILIL
+255 LPLSILLL

-271 FYTGYVLKN
+271 FYTGVILKN
-280 TDASLSLF
+280 TDASFSLF

-295 VITYFLAYR
+295 IVTYLLAYK

-313 IIFEGFKSMGSAILI
+313 LMLDGFKSVGPAILV

-341 DMQTGLYL
+341 DAQTGIYL
-349 AQISKE
+349 AHISKG
-355 FLSSGGS
+355 FLNSGGGA
-362 VYMPLI
+362 YMPLI

-391 PIGASMASESDI
+391 PIGAGMANESDI

-426 TILSAT
+426 TILSAA

-443 TQLPYATITMLCSMV
+443 TQLPYATIAMLCSAV
-458 SLMIASFTHSNT
+458 SLGVASFMHSRS
-470 LALVVGLA
+470 LALLIGVA
-478 LLVGVFYVLKVVYRK
+478 LLVGVFYLLKRLYGENLK
-493 KELVAQN
+493 T

>member
-1 MELSA
+1 MGLSA
-6 LSLVVPMS
+6 LSLIVPFS
-14 VILMVIATKR
+14 VILMVVFTKR

-36 AFLLHSF
+36 AVLMHSLHLSQL
-43 NVSGVIDYI
+43 VEYI
-52 YHRITS
+52 YHKITS
-58 VFYTYESAFVI
+58 VFYTYEPEKGLIF

-80 ILLGI
+80 IFLGI
-85 LSQIIF
+85 LSQVIL

-99 VKKAKKYTKNAKT
+99 VKKAKKYSKNAKT

-119 VGIII
+119 SGIII

-182 NDKSPLL
+182 NDSSPLL
-189 EDSFSVLLSSLSSN
+189 KDSFSVLVQSLSSN

-216 IFWQINLPSMKKY
+216 ILWQINLPSMRKY
-229 QNVGVKDFY
+229 QNIGVKDFY
-238 NENEQEE
+238 SEQEE
-245 SPSKLAPLSL
+245 SSSKLAPLSL
-255 LPISILIL
+255 LPLSILLL
-263 IVSISSLI
+263 IVSISSLLV
-271 FYTGYVLKN
+271 YTAVILKN
-280 TDASLSLF
+280 TDTSFSLF

-295 VITYFLAYR
+295 IVTYLLAYQ

-313 IIFEGFKSMGSAILI
+313 LMLDGFKSVGSAILV

-341 DMQTGLYL
+341 DAQTGLYL
-349 AQISKE
+349 AHISKE
-355 FLSSGGS
+355 FLNNGGGA
-362 VYMPLI
+362 YMPLI

-391 PIGASMASESDI
+391 PIGAGMANESDI

-443 TQLPYATITMLCSMV
+443 TQFPYATIAMLCSTV
-458 SLMIASFTHSNT
+458 SLGMASFMHSHS
-470 LALVVGLA
+470 LAFVIGVT
-478 LLVGVFYVLKVVYRK
+478 LLVGVFYLLKKFYGENLK
-493 KELVAQN
+493 T

>member
-1 MELSA
+1 MGLSA
-6 LSLVVPMS
+6 SSLIVPLS
-14 VILMVIATKR
+14 VILMVVFTKR
-24 VALSLFVGILVS
+24 VALSLFMGILVS
-36 AFLLHSF
+36 AVLMHSLHLSQL
-43 NVSGVIDYI
+43 VEYI
-52 YHRITS
+52 YHKITS
-58 VFYTYESAFVI
+58 VFYTYDLEKGLHF

-80 ILLGI
+80 IFLGI
-85 LSQIIF
+85 LSQVIL

-99 VKKAKKYTKNAKT
+99 VKKAKKYSKNAKT

-119 VGIII
+119 SGIII

-182 NDKSPLL
+182 NDSSPLL
-189 EDSFSVLLSSLSSN
+189 KDGFSVLVQSLSSN

-216 IFWQINLPSMKKY
+216 ILWQINLPSMRKY
-229 QNVGVKDFY
+229 QNIGVKDFY
-238 NENEQEE
+238 SEQEE
-245 SPSKLAPLSL
+245 DSSKLAPLSL
-255 LPISILIL
+255 LPLSILLL
-263 IVSISSLI
+263 IASISSLI
-271 FYTGYVLKN
+271 FYTGVILKN
-280 TDASLSLF
+280 TDASFSLF

-295 VITYFLAYR
+295 IVTYLLAYQ

-313 IIFEGFKSMGSAILI
+313 LMLDGFKSVGPAILV

-341 DMQTGLYL
+341 DAQTGLYL
-349 AQISKE
+349 AHISKG
-355 FLSSGGS
+355 FLNNGGD

-391 PIGASMASESDI
+391 PIGAGMANESDI

-443 TQLPYATITMLCSMV
+443 TQLPYATIAMLCSAV
-458 SLMIASFTHSNT
+458 SLGVASFMHSHL
-470 LALVVGLA
+470 LALLIGVA
-478 LLVGVFYVLKVVYRK
+478 LLVGVFYLLKRLYGENLK
-493 KELVAQN
+493 T

>member
-1 MELSA
+1 MVGLSA
-6 LSLVVPMS
+6 LSLIVPFS
-14 VILMVIATKR
+14 VILMVVFTKR
-24 VALSLFVGILVS
+24 VVLSLFVGILVS
-36 AFLLHSF
+36 AVLMHSLHLSQL
-43 NVSGVIDYI
+43 VEYI
-52 YHRITS
+52 YHKITS
-58 VFYTYESAFVI
+58 VFYTYEPEKGLHF

-80 ILLGI
+80 IFLGV
-85 LSQIIF
+85 LSQVIL

-99 VKKAKKYTKNAKT
+99 VKKAKKYSKNAKT

-119 VGIII
+119 SGIII

-182 NDKSPLL
+182 NDSSPLL
-189 EDSFSVLLSSLSSN
+189 KDSFSVLVQSLSSN

-216 IFWQINLPSMKKY
+216 ILWQINLPSMRKY
-229 QNVGVKDFY
+229 QNIGVKDFY
-238 NENEQEE
+238 SEQEE
-245 SPSKLAPLSL
+245 SSSKLAPLSL
-255 LPISILIL
+255 LPLSILLL

-271 FYTGYVLKN
+271 FYTGVVLKN
-280 TDASLSLF
+280 TDASFSLF

-295 VITYFLAYR
+295 IVTYLLAYE

-313 IIFEGFKSMGSAILI
+313 LMLDGFKSVGPAILV

-341 DMQTGLYL
+341 DAQTGLYL
-349 AQISKE
+349 AHISKE
-355 FLSSGGS
+355 FLNNGGG

-368 FFLISGFIAFST
+368 FFSISGFIAFST

-391 PIGASMASESDI
+391 PIGAGMANESDI

-443 TQLPYATITMLCSMV
+443 TQLPYATIAMLCSAV
-458 SLMIASFTHSNT
+458 SLGVASFMHSRS
-470 LALVVGLA
+470 LALLIGVA
-478 LLVGVFYVLKVVYRK
+478 LLVGVFYLLKKFYGENLK
-493 KELVAQN
+493 T

>member
-1 MELSA
+1 MGLSA
-6 LSLVVPMS
+6 LSLIVPFS
-14 VILMVIATKR
+14 VILMVVFTKR

-36 AFLLHSF
+36 AVLMHSLHLSQL
-43 NVSGVIDYI
+43 VEYI
-52 YHRITS
+52 YHKITS
-58 VFYTYESAFVI
+58 VFYTYEPEKGLHF

-80 ILLGI
+80 IFLGI
-85 LSQIIF
+85 LSQVIL

-99 VKKAKKYTKNAKT
+99 VKKAKQYSKNAKT

-119 VGIII
+119 SGIII

-182 NDKSPLL
+182 NDNSPLL
-189 EDSFSVLLSSLSSN
+189 KDGFSVLMQSLSSN

-216 IFWQINLPSMKKY
+216 ILWQINLPSMRKY
-229 QNVGVKDFY
+229 QNIGVKDFY
-238 NENEQEE
+238 SEQEE

-255 LPISILIL
+255 LPLSILLL

-271 FYTGYVLKN
+271 FYTAVILKN
-280 TDASLSLF
+280 TDASFSLF

-295 VITYFLAYR
+295 IVTYLLAYK

-313 IIFEGFKSMGSAILI
+313 IVSEGFKSMGPAILV

-341 DMQTGLYL
+341 DAQTGLYL
-349 AQISKE
+349 ANISKE
-355 FLSSGGS
+355 FLNNGGG

-391 PIGASMASESDI
+391 PIGAGMANESDI

-443 TQLPYATITMLCSMV
+443 TQFPYATIAMLCSAV
-458 SLMIASFTHSNT
+458 SLGVASFMHSRS
-470 LALVVGLA
+470 LAFVIGAV
-478 LLVGVFYVLKVVYRK
+478 LLVGVFYLLKKFYGENLK
-493 KELVAQN
+493 T

>member
-1 MELSA
+1 MGLSA
-6 LSLVVPMS
+6 LSLIVPFS
-14 VILMVIATKR
+14 VILMVVFTKR

-36 AFLLHSF
+36 AVLMHSLHLSQL
-43 NVSGVIDYI
+43 IEYI
-52 YHRITS
+52 YHKITS
-58 VFYTYESAFVI
+58 VFYTYEPEKGLHF

-80 ILLGI
+80 IFLGV
-85 LSQIIF
+85 LSQVIL

-99 VKKAKKYTKNAKT
+99 VKKAKKYSKNAKT

-119 VGIII
+119 SGIII

-182 NDKSPLL
+182 NDSSPLL
-189 EDSFSVLLSSLSSN
+189 KDSFSVLVQSLSSN

-216 IFWQINLPSMKKY
+216 ILWQINLPSMRKY
-229 QNVGVKDFY
+229 QNIGVKDFY
-238 NENEQEE
+238 SEQEGG
-245 SPSKLAPLSL
+245 SSKLAPLSL
-255 LPISILIL
+255 LPLSILLL

-271 FYTGYVLKN
+271 FYTGVILKN
-280 TDASLSLF
+280 TDASFSLF

-295 VITYFLAYR
+295 IVTYLLAYR
-304 FLEKGSFFK
+304 FLEKGSFLK
-313 IIFEGFKSMGSAILI
+313 LMLDGFKSVGPAILV

-341 DMQTGLYL
+341 DAQTGLYL
-349 AQISKE
+349 AHISKG
-355 FLSSGGS
+355 FLNSGGGA
-362 VYMPLI
+362 YMPLI

-391 PIGASMASESDI
+391 PIGAGMANESDI

-443 TQLPYATITMLCSMV
+443 TQLPYATIAMFCSAV
-458 SLMIASFTHSNT
+458 SLGVASFMHSHL
-470 LALVVGLA
+470 LALLIGVA
-478 LLVGVFYVLKVVYRK
+478 LLVGVFYLLKRLYG
-493 KELVAQN
+493 EN

>member
-1 MELSA
+1 MGLSA
-6 LSLVVPMS
+6 LSLIVPFS
-14 VILMVIATKR
+14 VILMVVFTKR

-36 AFLLHSF
+36 SVLMHSLHLSQL
-43 NVSGVIDYI
+43 VEYI
-52 YHRITS
+52 YHKITS
-58 VFYTYESAFVI
+58 VFYTYEPEKGLHF

-80 ILLGI
+80 IFLGI
-85 LSQIIF
+85 LSQVIL

-99 VKKAKKYTKNAKT
+99 VKKAKKYSKNAKT

-119 VGIII
+119 SGIII

-182 NDKSPLL
+182 NDSSPLL
-189 EDSFSVLLSSLSSN
+189 KDSFSVLVQSLSSN

-216 IFWQINLPSMKKY
+216 ILWQINLPSMRKY
-229 QNVGVKDFY
+229 QNIGVKDFY
-238 NENEQEE
+238 SEQEE
-245 SPSKLAPLSL
+245 SSSKLAPLSL
-255 LPISILIL
+255 LPLSILLL
-263 IVSISSLI
+263 IVSISSLLV
-271 FYTGYVLKN
+271 YTAVILKN
-280 TDASLSLF
+280 TDTSFSLF

-295 VITYFLAYR
+295 IVTYLLAYQ

-313 IIFEGFKSMGSAILI
+313 LMLDGFKSVGSAILV

-341 DMQTGLYL
+341 DAQTGLYL
-349 AQISKE
+349 AHISKE
-355 FLSSGGS
+355 FLNNGGGA
-362 VYMPLI
+362 YMPLI

-391 PIGASMASESDI
+391 PIGAGMANESDI

-443 TQLPYATITMLCSMV
+443 TQFPYATIAMLCSAV
-458 SLMIASFTHSNT
+458 SLGVASFMHSRP
-470 LALVVGLA
+470 LAFVIGAA
-478 LLVGVFYVLKVVYRK
+478 LLVGVFYLLKKFYGENLK
-493 KELVAQN
+493 T

>member
-1 MELSA
+1 MGLSA
-6 LSLVVPMS
+6 LSLVVPFS
-14 VILMVIATKR
+14 VILMVVFTKR

-36 AFLLHSF
+36 AVLMHSLHLSQL
-43 NVSGVIDYI
+43 VEYI
-52 YHRITS
+52 YHKITS
-58 VFYTYESAFVI
+58 VFYTYEPEKGLHF

-80 ILLGI
+80 IFLGI
-85 LSQIIF
+85 LSQVIL

-99 VKKAKKYTKNAKT
+99 VKKAKRYSKNAKT

-119 VGIII
+119 SGIII

-182 NDKSPLL
+182 NDSSPLL
-189 EDSFSVLLSSLSSN
+189 KDSFSVLMQSLSSN

-216 IFWQINLPSMKKY
+216 ILWQINLPSMRKY
-229 QNVGVKDFY
+229 QNIGVKDFY
-238 NENEQEE
+238 SEQEE

-255 LPISILIL
+255 LPLSILLL

-271 FYTGYVLKN
+271 FYTAVILKN
-280 TDASLSLF
+280 TDASFSLF

-295 VITYFLAYR
+295 IITYLLVYP

-313 IIFEGFKSMGSAILI
+313 IVSEGFKSMGPAILV

-341 DMQTGLYL
+341 DAQTGLYL
-349 AQISKE
+349 ANISKE
-355 FLSSGGS
+355 FLNNGGGA
-362 VYMPLI
+362 YMPLI

-391 PIGASMASESDI
+391 PIGAGMASESDI

-432 GAGCSVQSHFI
+432 GAGCSVQSHFV
-443 TQLPYATITMLCSMV
+443 TQLPYATIAMLCSVV
-458 SLMIASFTHSNT
+458 SLGVASFMHSRF
-470 LALVVGLA
+470 LALAIGAA
-478 LLVGVFYVLKVVYRK
+478 LLVGVFYLLKKFYGENLK
-493 KELVAQN
+493 A

>member
-1 MELSA
+1 MGLSA
-6 LSLVVPMS
+6 LSLIVPFS
-14 VILMVIATKR
+14 VILMVVFTKR

-36 AFLLHSF
+36 AVLMHSLHLSQL
-43 NVSGVIDYI
+43 VEYI
-52 YHRITS
+52 YHKITS
-58 VFYTYESAFVI
+58 VFYTYEPEKGLHF

-80 ILLGI
+80 IFLGI
-85 LSQIIF
+85 LSQVIL

-99 VKKAKKYTKNAKT
+99 VKKAKKYSKNAKT

-119 VGIII
+119 SGIII

-182 NDKSPLL
+182 NDSSPLL
-189 EDSFSVLLSSLSSN
+189 KDSFSVLVQSLSSN

-216 IFWQINLPSMKKY
+216 ILWQINLPSMRKY
-229 QNVGVKDFY
+229 QNIGVKDFY
-238 NENEQEE
+238 SEQEE
-245 SPSKLAPLSL
+245 SSSKLAPLSL
-255 LPISILIL
+255 LPLSILLL
-263 IVSISSLI
+263 IVSISSLLV
-271 FYTGYVLKN
+271 YTAVILKN
-280 TDASLSLF
+280 TDASFSLF

-295 VITYFLAYR
+295 IVTYLLAYQ

-313 IIFEGFKSMGSAILI
+313 LMLDGFKSVGSAILV

-341 DMQTGLYL
+341 DAQTGLYL
-349 AQISKE
+349 AHISKE
-355 FLSSGGS
+355 FLNNGGGA
-362 VYMPLI
+362 YMPLI

-391 PIGASMASESDI
+391 PIGAGMANESDI

-443 TQLPYATITMLCSMV
+443 TQFPYATIAMLCSAV
-458 SLMIASFTHSNT
+458 SLGVASFMHSRP
-470 LALVVGLA
+470 LAFVIGAA
-478 LLVGVFYVLKVVYRK
+478 LLVGVFYLLKKFYGENLK
-493 KELVAQN
+493 T

>member
-1 MELSA
+1 MGLSA
-6 LSLVVPMS
+6 LSLIVPFS
-14 VILMVIATKR
+14 VILMVVFTKR

-36 AFLLHSF
+36 AVLMHSLHLSQL
-43 NVSGVIDYI
+43 VEYI
-52 YHRITS
+52 YHKITS
-58 VFYTYESAFVI
+58 VFYTYEPEKGLHF

-80 ILLGI
+80 IFLGI
-85 LSQIIF
+85 LSQVIL

-99 VKKAKKYTKNAKT
+99 VKKAKKYSKNAKT

-119 VGIII
+119 SGIII

-182 NDKSPLL
+182 NDSSPLL
-189 EDSFSVLLSSLSSN
+189 KDSFSVLVQSLSSN

-216 IFWQINLPSMKKY
+216 ILWQINLPSMRKY
-229 QNVGVKDFY
+229 QNIGVKDFY
-238 NENEQEE
+238 SEQEE
-245 SPSKLAPLSL
+245 SSSKLAPLSL
-255 LPISILIL
+255 LPLSILLL
-263 IVSISSLI
+263 IVSISSLL
-271 FYTGYVLKN
+271 FYTAVILKN
-280 TDASLSLF
+280 TDASFSLF

-295 VITYFLAYR
+295 IVTYLLAYQ

-313 IIFEGFKSMGSAILI
+313 LMLDGFKSVGSAILV

-341 DMQTGLYL
+341 DAQTGLYL
-349 AQISKE
+349 AHISKE
-355 FLSSGGS
+355 FLNNGGGA
-362 VYMPLI
+362 YMPLI

-391 PIGASMASESDI
+391 PIGAGMANESDI

-443 TQLPYATITMLCSMV
+443 TQFPYATIAMLCSAV
-458 SLMIASFTHSNT
+458 SLGVASFMHSRP
-470 LALVVGLA
+470 LAFVIGAA
-478 LLVGVFYVLKVVYRK
+478 LLVGVFYLLKKFYGENLK
-493 KELVAQN
+493 T

>member
-1 MELSA
+1 MGLSA
-6 LSLVVPMS
+6 LSLIVPFS
-14 VILMVIATKR
+14 VILMVVFTKR

-36 AFLLHSF
+36 AVLMHSLHLSQL
-43 NVSGVIDYI
+43 VEYI
-52 YHRITS
+52 YHKITS
-58 VFYTYESAFVI
+58 VFYTYEPEKGLHF

-80 ILLGI
+80 IFLGI
-85 LSQIIF
+85 LSQVIL

-99 VKKAKKYTKNAKT
+99 VKKAKKYSKNAKT

-119 VGIII
+119 SGIII

-182 NDKSPLL
+182 NDSSPLL
-189 EDSFSVLLSSLSSN
+189 KDSFSVLVQSLSSN

-216 IFWQINLPSMKKY
+216 ILWQINLPSMRKY
-229 QNVGVKDFY
+229 QNIGVKDFY
-238 NENEQEE
+238 SEQEE
-245 SPSKLAPLSL
+245 SSSKLAPLSL
-255 LPISILIL
+255 LPLSILLL
-263 IVSISSLI
+263 IVSISSLLV
-271 FYTGYVLKN
+271 YTAVILKN
-280 TDASLSLF
+280 TDASFSLF

-295 VITYFLAYR
+295 IVTYLLAYP

-313 IIFEGFKSMGSAILI
+313 LMLDGFKSVGPAILV

-341 DMQTGLYL
+341 DAQTGLYL
-349 AQISKE
+349 AHISKE
-355 FLSSGGS
+355 FNNGGDA
-362 VYMPLI
+362 YMPLI

-391 PIGASMASESDI
+391 PIGAGMANESDI

-443 TQLPYATITMLCSMV
+443 TQFPYATIAMLCSAV
-458 SLMIASFTHSNT
+458 SLGVASFMHSRS
-470 LALVVGLA
+470 LAFVIGA
-478 LLVGVFYVLKVVYRK
+478 TLLVGVFYLLKRFYGENLK
-493 KELVAQN
+493 T